1 MLSKKKDLFLKTFR
15 FTPKNRFYN
24 QTNHFFKMKKLL
36 IFFALTITTSC
47 AVYSQI
53 TPLWL
58 MSPSIS
64 PDGKTIA
71 FGYKGHIYTVDASGG
86 KALPLTVGDAHD
98 EMPVWSHDGKTIAFA
113 SDRYGDFD
121 VFTISVNGGAVK
133 RLTYY
138 SGNDF
143 PEDFSPDDKSVI
155 FLSARNAPAQSV
167 RFSIGLFKNLYTVP
181 VNGGRPVLISAAG
194 MEKAQYNSNGSQIVF
209 EDVKG
214 YEDAWRKHATSAVTR
229 DVWLFDIAS
238 QHYKKIS
245 SFNGEDREPVFSANN
260 KSVYYLSERS
270 GTQNLYKQSLNA
282 DDPQQLTS
290 FKNDPVRNLSR
301 SANDVLCFTWNG
313 EIYTLQPNGQPAKV
327 AIEITN
333 AADDQVEKNISVS
346 GNISEFSVSP
356 NGKEIAFVNRGE
368 IFVTAVED
376 GETKRITNTP
386 QQERMVEWAPDGRS
400 LIYATERGNSWD
412 IYKTSIVRKEEP
424 YFYASTL
431 LKEEPVI
438 ATDKEEYQPKYSP
451 DGKQIAYIEERN
463 ILKVYNIATKKTV
476 TLLPEGSNY
485 SYADG
490 DWDFSWSP
498 DGKWIIFD
506 DENGYF
512 GSSNLAMAKADGS
525 TQTFFPVSS
534 GFGEGNGKWA
544 MDGKALMWQ
553 SSRLGRKSLA
563 TQGSSEDDVY
573 AVFFDK
579 AAYDQFRLS
588 KEDYALLKEQE
599 KAQDSSKKADSKK
612 DSLKSKDSSKELQL
626 DLTDLEHRQVRLTIN
641 SSSISDY
648 VLSKDNSKLYYLA
661 AFEKGYD
668 LWETEPRTHDTKILA
683 KLGGSPS
690 SLVLSKDGNTLFLSS
705 RGGLIQVDTKT
716 GKVKPVAINSNM
728 LLDAS
733 AERQYIFEHAWRQV
747 KKKLYDPTL
756 HGIDWDGYKKNYERF
771 LPHINNNYD
780 FQVLLSEFLGELN
793 VSHSG
798 GRYRPQNRE
807 GDQTAAL
814 GLLYDETYKGNGLK
828 ITEVIAGGPIDLAKT
843 KVKPGD
849 ILVSIDGQAITD
861 NTDWNAFLNHKAGKN
876 TLLSFSGSAGNWDE
890 VIRPV
895 TLGEEAALMYK
906 RWKNKMA
913 DMVDK
918 LSNGKIGYVHVQG
931 MNDASFRETVDRV
944 MGKEKDKK
952 ALIVDTRFNGGG
964 WLHDD
969 LATFL
974 SGKNYLRFA
983 PQGHLLKGGEPISK
997 WQKPSCVLMSESNY
1011 SDAFI
1016 FPYVYKELGIGKLI
1030 GMPVAGTG
1038 TAVWWETQID
1048 PTLIFGIPMIATI
1061 GKENRP
1067 TEGLQIEPDIK
1078 VASPYEDFL
1087 NGKDDQLEAAV
1098 KEMQSEAGN

>member
-1 MLSKKKDLFLKTFR
+1 
-15 FTPKNRFYN
+15 
-24 QTNHFFKMKKLL
+24 MKKFL
-36 IFFALTITTSC
+36 IVSALIMIACGSFA
-47 AVYSQI
+47 QI

-58 MSPSIS
+58 MNPSIS

-71 FGYKGHIYTVDASGG
+71 FGYKGHLYTVSAAGG
-86 KALPLTVGDAHD
+86 TAQPLTVGDAHD

-121 VFTISVNGGAVK
+121 VFTIPVNGGAVK

-143 PEDFSPDDKSVI
+143 PQDFSPDDKNVI
-155 FLSARNAPAQSV
+155 FLSPRNAPAKSV

-181 VNGGRPVLISAAG
+181 VNGGRSILISAAG
-194 MEKAQYNSNGSQIVF
+194 MEKAQYNDKGSQIVF

-229 DVWLFDIAS
+229 DIWLLDMAS

-245 SFNGEDREPVFSANN
+245 SFNGEDREPVFSVNDQ
-260 KSVYYLSERS
+260 SVYYLSERS
-270 GTQNLYKQSLNA
+270 GTQNVYKQSLNT
-282 DDPQQLTS
+282 DDPQQLTT

-327 AIEITN
+327 AIRIAN
-333 AADDQVEKNISVS
+333 AADDNIEKNISVS

-368 IFVTAVED
+368 IFVTAVEN

-386 QQERMVEWAPDGRS
+386 QQERMVAWSPDGRS

-412 IYKTSIVRKEEP
+412 IYKTSIIRKEEP
-424 YFYASTL
+424 YFYASTI

-438 ATDKEEYQPKYSP
+438 ATDNEEYQPKYSP
-451 DGKQIAYIEERN
+451 DGKQIAYIENRN
-463 ILKVYNIATKKTV
+463 ILKVYDIASKKTI
-476 TLLPEGSNY
+476 TLLPEGNNY

-490 DWDFSWSP
+490 DWNFSWSP
-498 DGKWIIFD
+498 DSKWIIFD
-506 DENGYF
+506 DQNGYF
-512 GSSNLAMAKADGS
+512 ASSNLAMVKADGS
-525 TQTFFPVSS
+525 TKTFFPISS
-534 GFGEGNGKWA
+534 GFGESNGKWA
-544 MDGKALMWQ
+544 LGGKALLWQ

-579 AAYDQFRLS
+579 AAYDQFKLS
-588 KEDYALLKEQE
+588 KEDYILSKEKE
-599 KAQDSSKKADSKK
+599 NKEDSTKKSDSKSDTKKAIK
-612 DSLKSKDSSKELQL
+612 DSTKDLQL

-648 VLSKDNSKLYYLA
+648 VLTHDSSKLYYLA

-668 LWETEPRTHDTKILA
+668 LWVTDPRTHDTKILA
-683 KLGGSPS
+683 KLGSTGS
-690 SLVLSKDGNTLFLSS
+690 SLFLSKDEKTLFLSS
-705 RGGLIQVDTKT
+705 KGGLLQVDAKS
-716 GKVKPVAINSNM
+716 GKVKPIDINSNM

-733 AERQYIFEHAWRQV
+733 AERKYIFEHAWRQV

-798 GRYRPQNRE
+798 GRYRPENKD

-814 GLLYDETYKGNGLK
+814 GLLFDETYKGKGLK

-843 KVKPGD
+843 KVKAGD
-849 ILVSIDGQAITD
+849 LLVAIDGQKIIND
-861 NTDWNAFLNHKAGKN
+861 TDWTSLLNHKAGKN
-876 TLLSFSGSAGNWDE
+876 TLLSFSGAAGNWDE
-890 VIRPV
+890 SIRPV
-895 TLGEEAALMYK
+895 TSGEEAALMYK
-906 RWKNKMA
+906 RWTNKMA

-918 LSNGKIGYVHVQG
+918 LSDGKIGYVHVKG

-983 PQGHLLKGGEPISK
+983 PQGHLLKGGEPLTK

-1016 FPYVYKELGIGKLI
+1016 FPYVYRELGIGKLI

-1048 PTLIFGIPMIATI
+1048 PTLIFGIPMVATI

-1078 VASPYEDFL
+1078 VPLPYEDFL
-1087 NGKDDQLEAAV
+1087 NGKDDQLQAAV
-1098 KEMQSEAGN
+1098 KEMLKEAGN